1 MYQIIFSDADGTLLD
16 SNHCVLPHT
25 REALQ
30 MLKIPFVIV
39 SGRYP
44 CGIYSIM
51 RKNGLKGPIISCGG
65 ALILDEE
72 RRLLYQHGMTKAQTA
87 MVTAEID
94 AMPYDATWNI
104 FSWED
109 WLVRDPSHPR
119 IRHEEKLL
127 DAVSRA
133 GSAADLAEDQQ
144 AHKVLCMCE
153 PEETALVERYLQT
166 RLPQLT
172 VVRSSPILVEIMQ
185 KGVNKA
191 HAIEWLCRVLGIS
204 AENAIAFGDNYND
217 LEMLHAVGHPIVMEN
232 APGEIRAM
240 FSDITTDNDHD
251 GIVVALK
258 RLKLI

>member
-16 SNHCVLPHT
+16 SNHRVLPRT
-25 REALQ
+25 REMLQ
-30 MLKIPFVIV
+30 VLKIPFVIV

-65 ALILDEE
+65 ALILDEQ
-72 RRLLYQHGMTKAQTA
+72 RRLLYQRGMTKAQTI

-94 AMPYDATWNI
+94 AMPFDATWNI
-104 FSWED
+104 FSLEE
-109 WLVRDPSHPR
+109 WLVRDPSHRR
-119 IRHEEKLL
+119 IRHEEELL
-127 DAVSRA
+127 GTISRA

-144 AHKVLCMCE
+144 THKVLCMCE
-153 PEETALVERYLQT
+153 PEETALVERYLQE

-191 HAIEWLCRVLGIS
+191 LAVERLCSVLDVS
-204 AENAIAFGDNYND
+204 PENAIAFGDNYND
-217 LEMLHAVGHPIVMEN
+217 LEMLQAVGHPIVMGN

-240 FSDITTDNDHD
+240 FSDITADNDHD
-251 GIVVALK
+251 GIVAALK
-258 RLKLI
+258 RLQLV

>member
-16 SNHCVLPHT
+16 SNHCVLPRT

-94 AMPYDATWNI
+94 DATWNI
-104 FSWED
+104 FSLED

-144 AHKVLCMCE
+144 AHKGADRDVEGHDPNGVLLR
-153 PEETALVERYLQT
+153 ALR
-166 RLPQLT
+166 
-172 VVRSSPILVEIMQ
+172 I
-185 KGVNKA
+185 A
-191 HAIEWLCRVLGIS
+191 A
-204 AENAIAFGDNYND
+204 AELFAYDDARADR
-217 LEMLHAVGHPIVMEN
+217 HAVVYRG
-232 APGEIRAM
+232 GEAE
-240 FSDITTDNDHD
+240 H
-251 GIVVALK
+251 
-258 RLKLI
+258 

>member
-1 MYQIIFSDADGTLLD
+1 M
-16 SNHCVLPHT
+16 
-25 REALQ
+25 
-30 MLKIPFVIV
+30 
-39 SGRYP
+39 
-44 CGIYSIM
+44 
-51 RKNGLKGPIISCGG
+51 
-65 ALILDEE
+65 
-72 RRLLYQHGMTKAQTA
+72 
-87 MVTAEID
+87 
-94 AMPYDATWNI
+94 
-104 FSWED
+104 
-109 WLVRDPSHPR
+109 VRDPSHPR